1 MLTKKL
7 FRDIKSSMLQFVS
20 MILLCMLGTFVFSGL
35 DSAWR
40 LIDRSNETYFKE
52 HNLATFWIQTPN
64 ISKQTFR
71 RLCNMEGV
79 SDVQERFVVTLET
92 TLKNKPDLKLYG
104 YDSEIR
110 INTVKLLSGTML
122 TKNDLRGCLIEDVFA
137 TANELKV
144 GDEISFDGFPLHFII
159 RGIVIAPEQIMTSKD
174 VAAANPH
181 EYGFGIVNRDA
192 LPTIPS
198 TEYIIQVENGT
209 NIEALKKQLELDD
222 PQAFVLGQDAI
233 SAIVRARE
241 DAIMFENLSYVF
253 PLLAFA
259 VSSLIL
265 LTTLTRMI
273 ENQRVQFGTL
283 RSLGYPNYKIALH
296 YLSYGLFPSLI
307 GSAFGLWFGRWLI
320 SGMIWTMVDSNMN
333 LPPKLPAPISVLTW
347 FVFGLSIVLSL
358 GVCYFVYRKSANETT
373 ASLLRP
379 KPPKEGT
386 RTLLEFFPAIWN
398 RLSFNG
404 KMIVRN
410 MFRNKLRTIMTLV
423 GILCCTMLMITT
435 LGLQETIKYNV
446 KKYYEDVVLY
456 DMSVQLTYGK
466 ASPLSAYK
474 GRIDADVV
482 DGEMVRG
489 VVLNGANEQRDGALY
504 VLSNGHSLLNL
515 GKDYSHM
522 VLPDYGVVMTE
533 KLCTTLGLDKG
544 DILNLR
550 LPGDDETI
558 QIPIV
563 ERAYSNLGQGVY
575 MSENA
580 WNKLRKGKFIPTAL
594 QIKGASEQGLQTIDL
609 LDEIDEIKYPDKL
622 YLENTKILEAVTN
635 IFTLMG
641 VAAFGLA
648 FVICYNMGILNL
660 FERKREYA
668 TLKVLGYHG
677 KEIKKLMIKESNI
690 VAFMGV
696 LLGIFPGIWLTDI
709 IMVMCETETTMYPA
723 HVGIITILIACGS
736 SYFFSRFVQWILT
749 RNIPKIDMVSS
760 LKSVE

>member
-1 MLTKKL
+1 MLIRKL

-64 ISKQTFR
+64 ISKQTYR
-71 RLCNMEGV
+71 RLRNMEGV
-79 SDVQERFVVTLET
+79 SDVQERFIATLET
-92 TLKNKPDLKLYG
+92 TLENNPDLKVYG
-104 YDSEIR
+104 YDEEIR
-110 INTVKLLSGTML
+110 INTAKLLSGTML
-122 TKNDLRGCLIEDVFA
+122 DENDIRGCLIENVFA
-137 TANELKV
+137 EANGLEV
-144 GDEISFDGFPLHFII
+144 GDEISFDGYPLHFII
-159 RGIVIAPEQIMTSKD
+159 RGIVISPEQIMTSKD
-174 VAAANPH
+174 VAAADPL
-181 EYGFGIVNRDA
+181 EYGFAILNRDA

-209 NIEALKKQLELDD
+209 DIDALKKQIELDD

-233 SAIVRARE
+233 NAIVRARE

-333 LPPKLPAPISVLTW
+333 LPPKLPAPISALNW

-358 GVCYFVYRKSANETT
+358 AVCYFVYRKSANETT

-398 RLSFNG
+398 KLSFNG

-446 KKYYEDVVLY
+446 RRYYEDVVLY
-456 DMSVQLTYGK
+456 DMSIELIPSET
-466 ASPLSAYK
+466 SPLSAYQ
-474 GRIDADVV
+474 GRIDADIVQ
-482 DGEMVRG
+482 GEMVRA
-489 VVLNGANEQRDGALY
+489 VVLSGAGEQRDGALY
-504 VLSNGHSLLNL
+504 VLSNGHSLINL

-522 VLPDYGVVMTE
+522 TLPEHGVVMTE
-533 KLCTTLGLDKG
+533 KLLKTLGLDKG
-544 DILNLR
+544 DMLNMR

-558 QIPIV
+558 QVPIV
-563 ERAYSNLGQGVY
+563 DKAYSNLGQGVY

-580 WNKLRKGKFIPTAL
+580 WKELRKGEFTITAL
-594 QIKGASEQGLQTIDL
+594 HIKGASEKGLQTIDL
-609 LDEIDEIKYPDKL
+609 MDAVNEIKYPDEL
-622 YLENTKILEAVTN
+622 YQENTEILNAVTN

-641 VAAFGLA
+641 CAAFGLA

-660 FERKREYA
+660 FERTREYA

-690 VAFMGV
+690 IALMGV
-696 LLGIFPGIWLTDI
+696 VLGILPGIWLTEI
-709 IMVMCETETTMYPA
+709 IMVMCETENTMYPS
-723 HVGIITILIACGS
+723 HVGIITILVACGS
-736 SYFFSRFVQWILT
+736 SYIFTRFVQWILT
-749 RNIPKIDMVSS
+749 RNVSKIDMVSS
-760 LKSVE
+760 LKSIE